1 MPTPIEHLVMAE
13 RILASSV
20 LTMGEGLP
28 LEQHEAVRGAFFFG
42 HIAPDVQVVS
52 RQPRD
57 ATHFFSIPPTNRRPA
72 HERMLQT
79 YPRLARPSALPGA
92 QAAFIVGYL
101 SHLLLDECWVREVF
115 YPVFGPDQ
123 TWGDR
128 HERLLLHN
136 VLRAWLD
143 RRDHPNLHDGMDDL
157 LRHARPDAWLPFA
170 ADTDL
175 CRWRD
180 LVADQLGPG
189 ATIRTVEIFANRARV
204 PDTEFMAL
212 LDPRVVE
219 ERIFKH
225 ISLVEL
231 DRFHERAVA
240 RTHDLTV
247 RYLNGCAE
255 GESV

>member
-1 MPTPIEHLVMAE
+1 MPTPIEHLVIAE
-13 RILASSV
+13 RILASCV
-20 LTMGEGLP
+20 LTQGKGLL
-28 LEQHEAVRGAFFFG
+28 LERNETVRGAFFFG

-72 HERMLQT
+72 YERMLT
-79 YPRLARPSALPGA
+79 AYPRLAQPSTLSVA

-115 YPVFGPDQ
+115 YPVFGPEQ

-128 HERLLLHN
+128 RERFLLHN

-143 RRDHPNLHDGMDDL
+143 RRDLPNLHGGMDDL
-157 LRHARPDAWLPFA
+157 LRHARPDGWLPFT
-170 ADTDL
+170 ADADL

-180 LVADQLGPG
+180 LVADQLEPG

-204 PDTEFMAL
+204 PDTEFLAL

-219 ERIFKH
+219 ERILNR
-225 ISLVEL
+225 ISVVEL

-240 RTHDLTV
+240 RTYDLTV
-247 RYLNGCAE
+247 RYLSGCAE